1 VCRGGSKARYAPPG
15 YLLFLDTGINSPVRR
30 VLARRFDPSSFA
42 TSGDARLV
50 LDQVNATNFGY
61 PNLTA
66 DANGTL
72 VAQRWSD
79 PHVRVVWRDR
89 RGAPLG
95 VAAEDVPSDNGAL
108 SPDGR
113 RIAYSNYNP
122 ADLYVL
128 DLATGISRRLTFENQ
143 AVRSAV
149 WSFDERSVA
158 FSRLSGSHGWQVR
171 LKSIDGAGADTSAF
185 ESQGLFNYPV
195 AWSRD
200 GHWLLVLSTDSTG
213 STDLWKVPMRT
224 GGSPEV
230 YQRTRGQENGA
241 AFSPDGKWI
250 LYTMLEDDR
259 PGLYVQAFPVPG
271 EKYQL
276 AIDDPV
282 GAVWGDRGD
291 EILVIT
297 RNNVGYSIKV
307 STAGGFQQGATQRLF
322 TIPASDFV
330 MDIQRGEQRFLTGTP
345 KDLSAATRL
354 DVVLGWTALLDKK

>member
-1 VCRGGSKARYAPPG
+1 
-15 YLLFLDTGINSPVRR
+15 
-30 VLARRFDPSSFA
+30 
-42 TSGDARLV
+42 
-50 LDQVNATNFGY
+50 
-61 PNLTA
+61 
-66 DANGTL
+66 
-72 VAQRWSD
+72 
-79 PHVRVVWRDR
+79 
-89 RGAPLG
+89 
-95 VAAEDVPSDNGAL
+95 
-108 SPDGR
+108 
-113 RIAYSNYNP
+113 
-122 ADLYVL
+122 
-128 DLATGISRRLTFENQ
+128 
-143 AVRSAV
+143 
-149 WSFDERSVA
+149 
-158 FSRLSGSHGWQVR
+158 
-171 LKSIDGAGADTSAF
+171 
-185 ESQGLFNYPV
+185 
-195 AWSRD
+195 
-200 GHWLLVLSTDSTG
+200 
-213 STDLWKVPMRT
+213 MRT